1 MTASAGEKSTRTCS
15 AVLPWGALNRL
26 RTRRIPAA
34 RISAISSRR
43 SAGVIRSGWRA
54 FGIVPAAVLRARVVI
69 RHHIRSSSSVHIKQ
83 ELCIVQRRETYLSVD
98 AMTAARPITA

>member
-1 MTASAGEKSTRTCS
+1 
-15 AVLPWGALNRL
+15 
-26 RTRRIPAA
+26 
-34 RISAISSRR
+34 
-43 SAGVIRSGWRA
+43 
-54 FGIVPAAVLRARVVI
+54 VPAAVLRARVVI